1 MRYNLMTRIDFRAAR
16 ATAAALA
23 MLWLP
28 ACGYLGEPEGA
39 QGGSP
44 GEPESFGASQ
54 AALSPAEQACY
65 SDPRVTS
72 GLVPWSVCAGAALF
86 FNETFGGNGRTCGSC
101 HPVANN
107 FTIDKPFLDTL
118 PATDPLF
125 IAENRD
131 DAFDLDALEGPDLRG
146 RTLIRENLDG
156 LEDAENKFVLRS
168 VQHIFSLSTTLE
180 RDPSDGTSAS
190 FVERTGWSGDGSDDG
205 SLAAFADG
213 AIRQHLTK
221 SLARGPGDFRLTT
234 PLERA
239 NLLAYQ
245 LSVGRTSE
253 LDLGHVTFN
262 DPFADPGV
270 DVFTD
275 PLRGRCNECHRNAG
289 GESASGKNTNFK
301 NGIEI
306 FSDDTLNRPTFAGVA
321 LRDGG
326 FGGQSLPLP
335 NAAVLD
341 SSPELNGFGDESF
354 NTPSL
359 IEVADTGPFFHHNS
373 SGDQDNPAAGLPAA
387 IGFYRDVA
395 FTNSFAAQALRNQ
408 FGGTDISLVGNDF
421 VNLQSFLRA
430 INVAFNF
437 ALARQRIDAALLLNQ
452 QFWSYRQDIQLG
464 LLRLARVELEDAVA
478 VCTTTDGPPLFPQ
491 VQADLNA
498 LVALLQSTELMTSPS
513 ARLTA
518 TSSAALD
525 IDDLYAAIGTNIELA
540 MGPGNLMF

>member
-1 MRYNLMTRIDFRAAR
+1 MRYSLMPRTNFRAAR
-16 ATAAALA
+16 SAAAAL
-23 MLWLP
+23 LLISLP
-28 ACGYLGEPEGA
+28 GCGFALSEHESSDETRLGTA
-39 QGGSP
+39 QG
-44 GEPESFGASQ
+44 
-54 AALSPAEQACY
+54 ALSAAEQACY
-65 SDPRVTS
+65 NDPRVTS
-72 GLVPWSVCAGAALF
+72 GLVPWSVCAGSALF

-118 PATDPLF
+118 PASDPLF
-125 IAENRD
+125 IAENQS
-131 DAFDLDALEGPDLRG
+131 DAFALDALEGPDLRG

-156 LEDAENKFVLRS
+156 LQDPENKFVLRA
-168 VQHIFSLSTTLE
+168 VQHIFSLSKTLE
-180 RDPSDGTSAS
+180 RDPADGTSAS
-190 FVERTGWSGDGSDDG
+190 FIERTGWSGDGSDDG
-205 SLAAFADG
+205 RLESFADG

-221 SLARGPGDFRLTT
+221 SLGRGPADFRLTT
-234 PLERA
+234 PIERA

-253 LDLGHVTFN
+253 LDLGTVTFN

-275 PLRGRCNECHRNAG
+275 PLRGRCNECHQNG
-289 GESASGKNTNFK
+289 GAKSASGKNTNFK

-306 FSDDTLNRPTFAGVA
+306 FSDDTLNRPTFAGVL

-326 FGGQSLPLP
+326 FGGQDLLAP
-335 NAAVLD
+335 NVAVLD
-341 SSPELNGFGDESF
+341 SSPELNGLGDESF

-359 IEVADTGPFFHHNS
+359 IEAADTGPFFHHNS
-373 SGDQDNPAAGLPAA
+373 SGDQNNPSAGLPAA
-387 IGFYRDVA
+387 IAFYTDVA
-395 FTNSFAAQALRNQ
+395 FTNSPAGQALRSQ

-464 LLRLARVELEDAVA
+464 LLKLARVELQDALA
-478 VCTTTDGPPLFPQ
+478 VCTTNDGPPLFPQ
-491 VQADLNA
+491 AQADLSA
-498 LVALLQSTELMTSPS
+498 LVALLGNAEVMTNPS
-513 ARLTA
+513 ARLAA
-518 TSSAALD
+518 TSDAAVD
-525 IDDLYAAIGTNIELA
+525 IDSLYAAIGTNIDFA

>member
-1 MRYNLMTRIDFRAAR
+1 MRYSLMVGLNFDAAR
-16 ATAAALA
+16 SCAAALLILA
-23 MLWLP
+23 LP
-28 ACGYLGEPEGA
+28 ACNVGVSEGERPDE
-39 QGGSP
+39 
-44 GEPESFGASQ
+44 ESISTVQ

-72 GLVPWSVCAGAALF
+72 GLVPWAVCAGSALF

-107 FTIDKPFLDTL
+107 FTIDQPFLATL
-118 PATDPLF
+118 PANDPLF
-125 IAENRD
+125 IAENPS
-131 DAFDLDALEGPDLRG
+131 DAFALDQLEGPDLRG
-146 RTLIRENLDG
+146 RTLIRENVDG
-156 LEDAENKFVLRS
+156 LEDPENKFVLRA
-168 VQHIFSLSTTLE
+168 VPHIFSMSTTIE
-180 RDPSDGTSAS
+180 RDSNDGTSAS
-190 FVERTGWSGDGSDDG
+190 FIERTGWSGDGSDDG
-205 SLAAFADG
+205 SLAGFADG
-213 AIRQHLTK
+213 AIRQHFTK
-221 SLARGPGDFRLTT
+221 SLARGAADFRLTT

-253 LDLGHVTFN
+253 LDLADVTFN

-289 GESASGKNTNFK
+289 GKSASGKNTNFK

-306 FSDDTLNRPTFAGVA
+306 FSDDALNRPTFAGVL

-326 FGGQSLPLP
+326 FGGQGLTAP
-335 NAAVLD
+335 NVPVLD
-341 SSPELNGFGDESF
+341 SSTELNGLGDESF

-359 IEVADTGPFFHHNS
+359 IEVADTAPFFHHNA
-373 SGDQDNPAAGLPAA
+373 SGDQNNPAAGLPSA
-387 IGFYRDVA
+387 IGFYINAA
-395 FTNSFAAQALRNQ
+395 FTNSPAAETLRNQ
-408 FGGTDISLVGNDF
+408 FGGTDISLLGNDF

-437 ALARQRIDAALLLNQ
+437 ALAQQRIKAALLLNQ
-452 QFWSYRQDIQLG
+452 QSWSYRQDIQMG
-464 LLRLARVELEDAVA
+464 LLKLARVELEDAVA
-478 VCTTTDGPPLFPQ
+478 VCNTNDGPPLFPQ
-491 VQADLNA
+491 AQSNLNA
-498 LVALLQSTELMTSPS
+498 LVALLANAELMTDPG

-518 TSSAALD
+518 TTSASTSIDALYSS
-525 IDDLYAAIGTNIELA
+525 IGTNINFA

>member
-1 MRYNLMTRIDFRAAR
+1 MRYNLMTGMNFRATREFVAV
-16 ATAAALA
+16 LFI
-23 MLWLP
+23 LSLP
-28 ACGYLGEPEGA
+28 ACGFGESEEAP
-39 QGGSP
+39 S
-44 GEPESFGASQ
+44 EPESVGTTQ
-54 AALSPAEQACY
+54 AALTAAEQACY

-72 GLVPWSVCAGAALF
+72 GLVPWSVCAGSALF

-118 PATDPLF
+118 PASDPLF
-125 IAENRD
+125 IAENQND
-131 DAFDLDALEGPDLRG
+131 GFNLDELEGPDLRG

-156 LEDAENKFVLRS
+156 LEDPENKFVLRA
-168 VQHIFSLSTTLE
+168 VQPIFSLSTSIE
-180 RDPSDGTSAS
+180 RDPNDGTSAS
-190 FVERTGWSGDGSDDG
+190 FIERTGWSGDGSDDG
-205 SLAAFADG
+205 LLASFADG
-213 AIRQHLTK
+213 AIRQHFTK

-234 PLERA
+234 PSERA

-253 LDLGHVTFN
+253 LDLGTVTFN

-275 PLRGRCNECHRNAG
+275 PLRGRCNECHQNAG
-289 GESASGKNTNFK
+289 GKSASGKNTNFA

-306 FSDDTLNRPTFAGVA
+306 FSDNTLNRPTFAGVL

-326 FGGQSLPLP
+326 FGGQNLAVP

-354 NTPSL
+354 NVPSL
-359 IEVADTGPFFHHNS
+359 IEAADTAPFFHHNS
-373 SGDQDNPAAGLPAA
+373 SGDQNNPSAGLPSA
-387 IGFYRDVA
+387 IGFYLDGA
-395 FTNSFAAQALRNQ
+395 FSNSPAGQALRGQ
-408 FGGTDISLVGNDF
+408 FGGTDIALVGNDF

-437 ALARQRIDAALLLNQ
+437 ALAQQRIEASLLLNQ
-452 QFWSYRQDIQLG
+452 QFWGYRQEIQLG
-464 LLRLARVELEDAVA
+464 LLKLARVELEDAAA
-478 VCTTTDGPPLFPQ
+478 VCTTNDGPPLFPQ
-491 VQADLNA
+491 AQSDLNA
-498 LVALLQSTELMTSPS
+498 LIALLANAELMTDPG
-513 ARLTA
+513 ARLA
-518 TSSAALD
+518 AITSASDD
-525 IDDLYAAIGTNIELA
+525 IDSLYSAIGTNIDFD